1 MKLIAENIHVIS
13 KITKEAFLSR
23 NEEYIKNLMT
33 KIIKTNPSWIDFNVG
48 PSKGKFE
55 GTIEWLVDIS
65 RKMSEIPI
73 SFDST
78 NINEIENGLK
88 FVKDTQKCI
97 INSTNADDER
107 LEKFSSV
114 AAKYNT
120 YLIALTLSSQ
130 TGIPKEAEERLELA
144 FKIIDVC
151 ESKGMVHNKLM
162 FDPLVLPIYIEQ
174 SQAKVSL
181 DTIRMLKESFDPPVL
196 TTIGLSNISNGVPK
210 PLRSLINTVYM
221 TMAMGAGLDSA
232 IVDVFDEEL
241 LRVHKM
247 IVENNPQNPYDKLY
261 LDIFETSKNYGEIE
275 DISYDNNNK
284 EQVKIIKTAKILM
297 NKEVYSACYT

>member
-13 KITKEAFLSR
+13 KITKEAFLNR
-23 NEEYIKNLMT
+23 DEEYIKNLMT
-33 KIIKTNPSWIDFNVG
+33 KITKTNPNWIDFNVG

-55 GTIEWLVDIS
+55 GTIEWLTKIY
-65 RKMSEIPI
+65 KEIGTIPI

-78 NINEIENGLK
+78 NINEIENGLRLIK
-88 FVKDTQKCI
+88 NAQNCI

-120 YLIALTLSSQ
+120 YLIALTLNSQ
-130 TGIPKEAEERLELA
+130 TGIPKEAEERLDLA
-144 FKIIDVC
+144 FKIIDMC
-151 ESKGMVHNKLM
+151 ETKGIGHNKII
-162 FDPLVLPIYIEQ
+162 FDPLVLPICIDQ

-196 TTIGLSNISNGVPK
+196 TTIGLSNISNGAPK
-210 PLRSLINTVYM
+210 HLRSLINTVYM
-221 TMAMGAGLDSA
+221 TMAMGNGLDSA

-247 IVENNPQNPYDKLY
+247 LFENKPQKSYDELY
-261 LDIFETSKNYGEIE
+261 LNIYNTFKNYGEID
-275 DISYDNNNK
+275 DISYDKLDK
-284 EQVKIIKTAKILM
+284 EQEKIIKTAKILM
-297 NKEVYSACYT
+297 NKEIYSACFI